1 MSHFDV
7 SFLQVANAVTN
18 LEPSNHWIHESTL
31 AKRLEISIDDL
42 EGWVKSVRE
51 GGSGAVSDN
60 TFVANPAPYNVKI
73 DLSDL
78 SADNSLNLHY
88 QDKKR
93 YISPMRDLIESFG
106 TEITAYARYQM
117 TEKRDLTTTYLT
129 KYIPPSDDDSEL
141 VD

>member
-1 MSHFDV
+1 MV

-31 AKRLEISIDDL
+31 AKRLGLGISIDDL
-42 EGWVKSVRE
+42 EGWVKCVRE

-60 TFVANPAPYNVKI
+60 TFVANPASYNVKI

-88 QDKKR
+88 QDKKC
-93 YISPMRDLIESFG
+93 YTSPMRDLIESFG
-106 TEITAYARYQM
+106 TEITAHARYQM

-129 KYIPPSDDDSEL
+129 EYIPPSDDDSEL
-141 VD
+141 AG

>member
-1 MSHFDV
+1 VSHFDV

-93 YISPMRDLIESFG
+93 YISPMRDLVESFG

-141 VD
+141 AD

>member
-1 MSHFDV
+1 VSHFDV

-31 AKRLEISIDDL
+31 TKRLEISIDDL

-93 YISPMRDLIESFG
+93 YISPMRDLVESFG

-141 VD
+141 AD